1 MTVINILI
9 EYREGFLS
17 GLVVTLQLC
26 AIIWTV
32 GILGGAALGC
42 AGAKWYG
49 EVGTISRII
58 SFILSGT
65 PVLVL
70 LFWLHYPLQAQLGL
84 VINPFYT
91 AATALSIVNIF
102 AVSDLVRGILRDFP
116 QQYII
121 AAKVCGLSSMDTAVH
136 IQLPIVLR
144 QVIPSLLTL
153 QVNMLQSTLFA
164 SLISVDEI
172 FRVAQRINATIYKP
186 VEIYTALAIFF
197 IAICLPIN
205 GLALWLKQSFTR
217 DISDR

>member
-1 MTVINILI
+1 MTVLNILM
-9 EYREGFLS
+9 EYREGFFS
-17 GLVVTLQLC
+17 GLIVTLNLC
-26 AIIWTV
+26 LIVWTV
-32 GILGGAALGC
+32 GILGGAMLGF

-49 EVGTISRII
+49 EIGTASRIV

-65 PVLVL
+65 PILVL
-70 LFWLHYPLQAQLGL
+70 LFWLHYPLQAQLRL

-91 AATALSIVNIF
+91 AVAALSIVNIF
-102 AVSDLVRGILRDFP
+102 AVSDIVRNTLRDFP

-121 AAKVCGLSSMDTAVH
+121 AAKVCGLSPVDIALD

-144 QVIPSLLTL
+144 QVLPGLLTL

-186 VEIYTALAIFF
+186 VEIYTALALFF

-205 GLALWLKQSFTR
+205 GLALWLKQRFTR
-217 DISDR
+217 DISD